1 MELVWYGR
9 SDEDE
14 GEESLTPFQRE
25 QRRKRKEM
33 DELED
38 ELVAER
44 YVGQQQQPG
53 REGGM
58 AWW

>member
-1 MELVWYGR
+1 MEWVWCGR

-44 YVGQQQQPG
+44 
-53 REGGM
+53 
-58 AWW
+58 